1 MSAPTADA
9 ELAALQAHVLETM
22 RGYLGTTVAQEV
34 DGGLMTQN
42 PVPKEIALRVR
53 LNAELVGP
61 DALRDQVLIVLNDYR
76 DHAWTWG
83 RLSSQSQR
91 NALATRLLSIPT
103 PHEAP

>member
-1 MSAPTADA
+1 MADA
-9 ELAALQAHVLETM
+9 DALRALEAHVLAEM
-22 RGYLGTTVAQEV
+22 KIFLDTTIRHGIDE
-34 DGGLMTQN
+34 GLYTEN
-42 PVPKEIALRVR
+42 PVPHEIAQRVR
-53 LNAELVGP
+53 MNAEIVGP

-83 RLSSQSQR
+83 RLSSQLQR